1 MVKLLSEKYHGCMP
15 PCVYC
20 KTENPEK
27 FKSVEH
33 VIPQAFGTFGSQT
46 PTLKC
51 VCDDCNIFFMKDLD
65 QVLARETLEGVTRY
79 KKGIYSREARPQKK
93 IKFSIAESPEVG
105 GFHGAAVVVDGTTGK
120 LMPLSAQYKILNIQT
135 GKHETYRED
144 QLKNLKI
151 TDEVYGKPGERD
163 TGVMAPSNE
172 ALDAFIEK
180 LHEAGIPYK
189 EKERYQPPFVKAM
202 EGMPDDG
209 ESTLEITING
219 KIDDTVKRALV
230 KVLFNFAAYNLGPS
244 EMLKSEWDAARNF
257 VRDAGEALKGRVTQK
272 PFWDGQETETVRFL
286 DDSYNLRIENQN
298 GNVVGV
304 LQFYNLFT
312 YEFILVEG
320 YQIPP
325 EQEVAYRF
333 TPGKEPFVGRKMT
346 MPEYL
351 KIQNPK

>member
-1 MVKLLSEKYHGCMP
+1 MP
-15 PCVYC
+15 PCIYC
-20 KTENPEK
+20 KTEDPEK
-27 FKSVEH
+27 FKGVEH
-33 VIPQAFGTFGSQT
+33 VIPRSFGTFGAKT

-51 VCDDCNIFFMKDLD
+51 VCDDCNVFFMKELD

-79 KKGIYSREARPQKK
+79 KKGIYSREARPQTKL
-93 IKFSIAESPEVG
+93 KFSLAESPEVG
-105 GFHGAAVVVDGTTGK
+105 DFHGAAVAVDGTTGK
-120 LMPLSAQYKILNIQT
+120 LMAPPAQYKILNKQT
-135 GKHETYRED
+135 GKHETYREN
-144 QLKNLKI
+144 QLKDLKI
-151 TDEVYGKPGERD
+151 TDEVYGKPGERE
-163 TGVMAPSNE
+163 TGIIAPSHD
-172 ALDAFIEK
+172 ALDAFIKK

-209 ESTLEITING
+209 VSTLEVTIDG

-230 KVLFNFAAYNLGPS
+230 KVLFNFAAYNLGAV
-244 EMLKSEWDAARNF
+244 EMLKSEWDMARNF
-257 VRDAGEALKGRVTQK
+257 IRFAGETLKGRVTQK
-272 PFWDGQETETVRFL
+272 PFWDGQETEKIRFL

-312 YEFILVEG
+312 YEFILLES

-333 TPGKEPFVGRKMT
+333 TPGQEPFIGRKMT
-346 MPEYL
+346 MPQYL
-351 KIQNPK
+351 KMQRPE